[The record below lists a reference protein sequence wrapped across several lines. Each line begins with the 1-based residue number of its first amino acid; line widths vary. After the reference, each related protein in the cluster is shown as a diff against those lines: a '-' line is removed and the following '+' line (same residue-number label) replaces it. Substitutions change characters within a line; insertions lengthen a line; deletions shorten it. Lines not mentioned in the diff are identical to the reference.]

1 MMGRKQFLRLGLF
14 QLAAGGLSV
23 LFLGVLN
30 RVMRVE
36 LGLDLITV
44 TILVGG
50 GHYLGALVAIP
61 FGYFSDRHP
70 LLGYRRSIYILLG
83 SLAAVGVL
91 VSSPWVVRWIAAS
104 PTWLRVGSG
113 FLFFLTEG
121 TSTYIAGTAY
131 LSLITDLTDSEQ
143 RGQITGFI
151 WTLLMVGIILT
162 GVLSGFLLE
171 PFRMARVMILFSAAA
186 AIVVLFT
193 LIALWRQEK
202 PAAEP
207 HPRKTGNL
215 GLAFQGILENRSA
228 RWFGAFLFL
237 SMFSFFMQ
245 DVLLEPF
252 GGEVFGLPA
261 AATTR
266 FNAYLGVGLVGAM
279 LFGGMRLIP
288 VKGKHWTTSLG
299 ILLMVGAFS
308 ALGLSSVFGYS
319 PALPLI
325 LLFLG
330 TGSGLFTVGG
340 VSLMMDMTS
349 SRQTGLFVGA
359 WTLIQAAA
367 KGPTAIAG
375 GALQTALISWGF
387 SAGGAYAGVF
397 FLEALGLLVSL
408 AFLRQVA
415 VDEFRERAAAFT
427 QAAAESLR

>member
-1 MMGRKQFLRLGLF
+1 MGRKQFLRLGLF

-83 SLAAVGVL
+83 SLSAVCIL

-171 PFRMARVMILFSAAA
+171 PFSMVRVMILFTAAA
-186 AIVVLFT
+186 AIVMLFT
-193 LIALWRQEK
+193 LIALWGQEK
-202 PAAEP
+202 PAVEP

-215 GLAFQGILENRSA
+215 GLAFQGVLENRSA

-266 FNAYLGVGLVGAM
+266 FNAYLGFGLVGAM

-288 VKGKHWTTSLG
+288 IKGKHWTTSLG

-325 LLFLG
+325 LVFYCRGGFFDDGYDLFPPDRSLCRCLDADSGGCKRSHGDRRGRAANSADLLG
-330 TGSGLFTVGG
+330 IFSGGSLCRGVFSRSAGAAGITGFPAAGSSGRLSGAGSCLHPGGSREFAISGL
-340 VSLMMDMTS
+340 
-349 SRQTGLFVGA
+349 
-359 WTLIQAAA
+359 
-367 KGPTAIAG
+367 
-375 GALQTALISWGF
+375 
-387 SAGGAYAGVF
+387 
-397 FLEALGLLVSL
+397 
-408 AFLRQVA
+408 
-415 VDEFRERAAAFT
+415 
-427 QAAAESLR
+427 